1 MSPHDMASNDWEAA
15 LKVGHT
21 LAMVV
26 ELGLL
31 TLEQRQLL
39 YTEHAIWPLL
49 EQPEVEHLRIE
60 GPALIELS
68 SHPFSTAALLNEY
81 LAECAQQ
88 GLLSSPLRIIDLR
101 QHLSDALA
109 CRNINGEPL
118 LIRSYAHNV
127 LPLLHARHDQPW
139 HAWLFG
145 PIVYWWLPS
154 RQGWQR
160 LEGLA
165 QNTIPAYHPIELDQR
180 LVDELGVDPHAQ
192 ALVAELQSEAPEVFS
207 SDCHG
212 ERLNQAGQALSQ
224 ARAAGLSRTQD
235 QYFFALYSL
244 LSGSPMSQHPQWPEM
259 LQQVEQQGR
268 ELAEVK
274 LEQDQPA

>member
-1 MSPHDMASNDWEAA
+1 MSPRDLAGNDWETARQA
-15 LKVGHT
+15 GHT

-31 TLEQRQLL
+31 PPEQRQRLF
-39 YTEHAIWPLL
+39 TEHPVWPLL

-68 SHPFSTAALLNEY
+68 GHPFAMAAQFDEQLVKS
-81 LAECAQQ
+81 AQH
-88 GLLSSPLRIIDLR
+88 GWLSSPLDIIELR
-101 QHLSDALA
+101 QHMGDALA
-109 CRNINGEPL
+109 GRNINGEPL

-145 PIVYWWLPS
+145 PIAHWWLPA

-165 QNTIPAYHPIELDQR
+165 QNTPSAYHAIELDQR

-192 ALVAELQSEAPEVFS
+192 ALVAELQSEAPEVFT

-212 ERLNQAGQALSQ
+212 ERLNQASQALSQ
-224 ARAAGLSRTQD
+224 ARAAGLSCTQD

-244 LSGSPMSQHPQWPEM
+244 LSGSPMSQRPQWPDI

-268 ELAEVK
+268 ELAEVQ
-274 LEQDQPA
+274 LEQDQPG

>member
-1 MSPHDMASNDWEAA
+1 MIPHDLARNDWATALEA
-15 LKVGHT
+15 GHT

-39 YTEHAIWPLL
+39 FTEHSIWPLL

-68 SHPFSTAALLNEY
+68 SHPFATEALLNEQ
-81 LAECAQQ
+81 LAERAQH
-88 GLLSSPLRIIDLR
+88 GWLSSPLSIVDLR
-101 QHLSDALA
+101 QHLSNALA
-109 CRNINGEPL
+109 CRNLNGAPL

-127 LPLLHARHDQPW
+127 LPILHARHDQPW

-145 PIVYWWLPS
+145 PIVHWWLPT
-154 RQGWQR
+154 RQGWQG
-160 LEGLA
+160 LGGLA
-165 QNTIPAYHPIELDQR
+165 QNTTAAYHPIELDQR

-192 ALVAELQSEAPEVFS
+192 ALVAELQSEAPEVFT

-224 ARAAGLSRTQD
+224 ARSAGLSRPQD

-244 LSGSPMSQHPQWPEM
+244 LSGNPMSRHPQWPDM
-259 LQQVEQQGR
+259 LKQVEQQGR
-268 ELAEVK
+268 ELAEVQ
-274 LEQDQPA
+274 LEQDQPV